1 LLKFV
6 SFTIVNP
13 IKTSSVS
20 TYLPLFLG
28 LTLAL
33 GIIIG
38 AQFGATKLDGDDKV
52 LNQTL
57 KLREILFYV
66 DREYVDSVDTN
77 PLVEEA
83 IGSML
88 EKLDPHS
95 TYFPPKKAEIAN
107 ASLQGGFDGIGVE
120 FNMVRD
126 TLMVMG
132 VVPDGPS
139 NKAGILPGDRIVMVD
154 EDTIAGKGLSSQQI
168 IETLRGPKGSSVFVK
183 IQRRKEA
190 ELLGYTIQ
198 RDKIPTATVDASYL
212 STTNVGYIKLSSF
225 GAQSA
230 EEFREALSDL
240 KSRGMEGLIIDL
252 RGNPGGYMSAAEQI
266 ADELLGE
273 NALIVTQKGKQDK
286 YLRETRAIKPGLF
299 EEGPVVVLMDE
310 YSASA
315 SEILAGALQ
324 DNDRALIVG
333 RRSFGKGL
341 VQRPIKLKDN
351 SELRLTIARYYTP
364 SGRSIQRPYENG
376 LEEYQMDIASRFESG
391 EVYDWHLQGVDT
403 SEVFSTVSGRPVYGG
418 GGISP
423 DVYVPLDSQL
433 VSAAVNRIL
442 SSQLLREM
450 AIEYVENNELLIK
463 AMSMTDAVQKQ
474 WLPADSWSIIQQRAK
489 GLGITGSEDINKEE
503 KEYLLNYYKAY
514 IIRGI
519 FGDTGFY
526 RVLNLS
532 DPMYLS
538 ALQAMPQAGVLAAK

>member
-1 LLKFV
+1 MSATKP
-6 SFTIVNP
+6 T
-13 IKTSSVS
+13 SVS

-38 AQFGATKLDGDDKV
+38 AQFGTTKLDGDDKV

-57 KLREILFYV
+57 KLREILFYI

-107 ASLQGGFDGIGVE
+107 AALQGGFDGIGVE

-132 VVPDGPS
+132 VVADGPS
-139 NKAGILPGDRIVMVD
+139 SKAGVLPGDRIVMVD
-154 EDTIAGKGLSSQQI
+154 EDTIAGKGLGSQQI
-168 IETLRGPKGSSVFVK
+168 IETLRGPKGSSVLVSVF
-183 IQRRKEA
+183 RKNEPD
-190 ELLGYTIQ
+190 LVRLTIQ
-198 RDKIPTATVDASYL
+198 RDKIPTQTVDAWYL
-212 STTNVGYIKLSSF
+212 SPNDIGYIKLSSF

-230 EEFREALSDL
+230 DEFREALSDL
-240 KSRGMEGLIIDL
+240 KSRGMEGLVIDL

-266 ADELLGE
+266 ADELLGD

-299 EEGPVVVLMDE
+299 ESGPIVVLMDE

-376 LEEYQMDIASRFESG
+376 LKEYQMDIAARFESG
-391 EVYDWHLQGVDT
+391 EMYDWHKQGIDT
-403 SEVFSTVSGRPVYGG
+403 SDVYTTTVGRPVYGG

-423 DVYVPLDSQL
+423 DVYVPLDSSM
-433 VSAAVNRIL
+433 VSAGMNRL
-442 SSQLLREM
+442 LASQLLREM
-450 AIEYVENNELLIK
+450 AIEYVEEKEVLLK
-463 AMSMTDAVQKQ
+463 AMALPEVIQDD
-474 WLPADSWSIIQQRAK
+474 WLPSDTWMKIRRRAAELDVAGLDDLADAQVQ
-489 GLGITGSEDINKEE
+489 
-503 KEYLLNYYKAY
+503 YLLNYYKAY
-514 IIRGI
+514 IVRGVY
-519 FGDTGFY
+519 GDTGFY
-526 RVLNLS
+526 GVLNLN
-532 DPMYLS
+532 DPMYLR
-538 ALQAMPQAGVLAAK
+538 ALQEIPQAGILAAN

>member
-1 LLKFV
+1 
-6 SFTIVNP
+6 VNAS
-13 IKTSSVS
+13 KSSSVS

-38 AQFGATKLDGDDKV
+38 AQFGSSKLDGDDKV

-95 TYFPPKKAEIAN
+95 TYFPPKRAEIAN
-107 ASLQGGFDGIGVE
+107 AALQGGFDGIGVE

-126 TLMVMG
+126 TLMIMG
-132 VVPDGPS
+132 VIPNGPS
-139 NKAGILPGDRIVMVD
+139 SKAGVLPGDRIVIVD
-154 EDTIAGKGLSSQQI
+154 EDTIAGKGLGSQQI
-168 IETLRGPKGSSVFVK
+168 IETLRGPKGSSVFVR
-183 IQRRKEA
+183 IFRKNES
-190 ELLGYTIQ
+190 ELIGLTIQ
-198 RDKIPTATVDASYL
+198 RDKIPTQTVDASYL
-212 STTNVGYIKLSSF
+212 SSNDIGYIKLSSF

-230 EEFREALSDL
+230 DEFREALSDL

-266 ADELLGE
+266 ADEVLGD

-286 YLRETRAIKPGLF
+286 YLRETRAVKPGLF
-299 EEGPVVVLMDE
+299 ESGPIVVLMDE

-376 LEEYQMDIASRFESG
+376 RKEYQMDIASRFDSG
-391 EVYDWHLQGVDT
+391 EMYDWHKQGMDT
-403 SEVFSTVSGRPVYGG
+403 SEVYTTLAGRPVYGG

-423 DVYVPLDSQL
+423 DVYVPMDSSMFS
-433 VSAAVNRIL
+433 SAMNRVL
-442 SSQLLREM
+442 ASQVLREM
-450 AIEYVENNELLIK
+450 AIEYVEDNELLMK
-463 AMSMTDAVQKQ
+463 AMPLSEAIQKD
-474 WLPADSWSIIQQRAK
+474 WLPSESWAKIRQRAA
-489 GLGITGSEDINKEE
+489 GLDIDGLDVLSGEQRQ
-503 KEYLLNYYKAY
+503 YLLNYYKAY
-514 IIRGI
+514 IVRGV
-519 FGDTGFY
+519 FGDTGFFG
-526 RVLNLS
+526 VLNLN
-532 DPMYLS
+532 DPMYIR
-538 ALQAMPQAGVLAAK
+538 ALQEIPQAGVLAAN

>member
-1 LLKFV
+1 MSALK
-6 SFTIVNP
+6 ST
-13 IKTSSVS
+13 SVS

-33 GIIIG
+33 GIVIG
-38 AQFGATKLDGDDKV
+38 AQFGTTKLDGDDKV

-83 IGSML
+83 IGTML

-107 ASLQGGFDGIGVE
+107 AALQGGFDGIGVE

-132 VVPDGPS
+132 VIPNGPS
-139 NKAGILPGDRIVMVD
+139 SKAGVLPGDRIVMVD
-154 EDTIAGKGLSSQQI
+154 EDTIAGKGLGSQQI
-168 IETLRGPKGSSVFVK
+168 IETLRGPKGSSVFVR
-183 IQRRKEA
+183 IFRKSESD
-190 ELLGYTIQ
+190 LLGLTIQ
-198 RDKIPTATVDASYL
+198 RDKIPTQTVDASYL
-212 STTNVGYIKLSSF
+212 SPNDIGYIKLSSF

-230 EEFREALSDL
+230 DEFREALTDL
-240 KSRGMEGLIIDL
+240 KSRGMEGLIVDL

-266 ADELLGE
+266 ADELLGD

-299 EEGPVVVLMDE
+299 EDGPIVVLMDE

-376 LEEYQMDIASRFESG
+376 LKEYQMDIATRFESG
-391 EVYDWHLQGVDT
+391 EMYDWHKQGIDT
-403 SEVFSTVSGRPVYGG
+403 SEVYTTVAGRPVYGG

-423 DVYVPLDSQL
+423 DVYVPLDSSL
-433 VSAAVNRIL
+433 ISTSMNRL
-442 SSQLLREM
+442 LASQLLREM
-450 AIEYVENNELLIK
+450 AIEYVEEKELLLK
-463 AMSMTDAVQKQ
+463 AMALSDAVQND
-474 WLPADSWSIIQQRAK
+474 WLPSDSWINIRKRAAELAIS
-489 GLGITGSEDINKEE
+489 GLDELSPEQVQYVLT
-503 KEYLLNYYKAY
+503 YYKAY
-514 IIRGI
+514 IVRGV
-519 FGDTGFY
+519 FGDTGFFG
-526 RVLNLS
+526 VLNLN
-532 DPMYLS
+532 DPMYLR
-538 ALQAMPQAGVLAAK
+538 ALQEIPQAGILASN